1 MTRMNRNHWQDAH
14 AAGALREHV
23 RDRLDAFERHPPERT
38 RLKEAAVTVIVTEN
52 DAGAPVFVLT
62 QRASKMRNHA
72 GQWALPGGRI
82 DAGEDAAT
90 AARREIE
97 EEIGITIAEHD
108 LFGPLDAYVTRS
120 GYAITPFV
128 AWAAPGASFTLS
140 PAEVQALHLVP
151 LTDLDRP
158 DSPQFIDIP
167 ESDRPVIRLPIMDR
181 HIHAPTAA
189 VLYQFREVALHGRD
203 TRVAHLEQPVFAW
216 K

>member
-1 MTRMNRNHWQDAH
+1 MTEDASRHWTAAH
-14 AAGALREHV
+14 RQGALRTHLRANV
-23 RDRLDAFERHPPERT
+23 DAFERHLPERT

-52 DAGAPVFVLT
+52 DDGQPVFVLT

-82 DAGEDAAT
+82 DEGEDAAT
-90 AARREIE
+90 AARREIA
-97 EEIGITIAEHD
+97 EEIGITVAGHD

-128 AWAAPGASFTLS
+128 AWVEPGACFTLS

-151 LTDLDRP
+151 LADLDRP

-181 HIHAPTAA
+181 LVHAPTAA
-189 VLYQFREVALHGRD
+189 LLYQFREVALHGRD

>member
-1 MTRMNRNHWQDAH
+1 MNRNHWQDAH

-128 AWAAPGASFTLS
+128 AWAAPGARFTLS

-158 DSPQFIDIP
+158 
-167 ESDRPVIRLPIMDR
+167 
-181 HIHAPTAA
+181 
-189 VLYQFREVALHGRD
+189 
-203 TRVAHLEQPVFAW
+203 
-216 K
+216 

>member
-1 MTRMNRNHWQDAH
+1 MESAWQAAH
-14 AAGALREHV
+14 AGGQLSSHIRRHV
-23 RDRLDAFERHPPERT
+23 AAFEPHPPART
-38 RLKEAAVTVIVTEN
+38 RLKEAAVTVIVTVNE
-52 DAGAPVFVLT
+52 AEEPVFVLT
-62 QRASKMRNHA
+62 QRASKMRNHP

-82 DAGEDAAT
+82 DPGEDAPT

-97 EEIGITIAEHD
+97 EEVGLAVDSMD

-128 AWAAPGASFTLS
+128 AWAEPGAVFNLN

-151 LTDLDRP
+151 LSDLDRP
-158 DSPQFIDIP
+158 DSPQFVEIP
-167 ESDRPVIRLPIMDR
+167 ESDRPVIRLPIMDK

-189 VLYQFREVALHGRD
+189 VLYQFREVALHGRA

>member
-1 MTRMNRNHWQDAH
+1 MSRDLWQTAH
-14 AAGALREHV
+14 AAGDLRAHV
-23 RDRLDAFERHPPERT
+23 RACMDAFERHPPERT

-52 DAGAPVFVLT
+52 DEGTPVFVLT

-128 AWAAPGASFTLS
+128 AWAERGARFTLS